1 MNARDSA
8 SAPRLH
14 PERLH
19 GPAPSV
25 QRPTYARERLA
36 RGIVHLGI
44 GAFARAHLAAATEQ
58 AIEDS
63 GDLRW
68 GIVGV
73 SLRHA
78 DTRDALAPQQGLYTL
93 AERDADARGAPRQR
107 LRVIGC
113 LVDLLVAPENR
124 EAVVQAIAHDDTR
137 IVSLTITEKGY
148 IDTGPGN
155 AVQVIVDG
163 LALRRSAGRAGVTL
177 LSLDNLP
184 SNGAQLARRV
194 REVAAHDA
202 ALVQWIDGHCSF
214 PNSMVDRIVPR
225 TTPAD
230 EAAVSAALGL
240 HDAWPV
246 VAEPFFDWAVED
258 RFAAGRPP
266 WRAQQVRCVDDAAP
280 WEQMKLRLVNGA
292 HSQIAYLGAMAGWP
306 TVDAAIARPELAAHA
321 MALLRDEMEPT
332 LPPQVPADREAYRA
346 ALLQR
351 WRNPALAH
359 RCQQIAMDGSQKI
372 PQRWVRPL
380 AERLA
385 AQQPIDRLAL
395 GVAAWCHYLRGV
407 DEAGAAY
414 PIDDPLADTLLALHE
429 RARSCGD
436 VRDEAR
442 EWLSLHA
449 VFGPLTGNETLAGAV
464 GMWLWSLR
472 VRGVAATLRSF
483 VDAAQTAG
491 D

>member
-1 MNARDSA
+1 MSDAR
-8 SAPRLH
+8 PRLH
-14 PERLH
+14 PERL
-19 GPAPSV
+19 GPGASV
-25 QRPTYARERLA
+25 QRPAYARKQLQ

-44 GAFARAHLAAATEQ
+44 GAFARAHLAAATDD
-58 AIEDS
+58 AIAAT

-78 DTRDALAPQQGLYTL
+78 DTRNALAPQQGLYTL

-113 LVDLLVAPENR
+113 LLDLLVAPENPA
-124 EAVVQAIAHDDTR
+124 AVVQAIAHADTR

-148 IDTGPGN
+148 ADAGPGS
-155 AVQVIVDG
+155 AVAFIVEG
-163 LALRRSAGRAGVTL
+163 LAARGASGRAGVTL

-184 SNGAQLARRV
+184 ANGAQLARRV
-194 REVAAHDA
+194 RAAAAHDG
-202 ALVQWIDGHCSF
+202 ALVQWIDAHCTF

-225 TTPAD
+225 TTPPD
-230 EAAVSAALGL
+230 VAAVSAALGL

-246 VAEPFFDWAVED
+246 LAEPFFDWAVED
-258 RFAAGRPP
+258 AFAAGRPP
-266 WRAQQVRCVDDAAP
+266 WRAQQVRIVDDAAP

-292 HSQIAYLGAMAGWP
+292 HSQIAYLGAMAGWA
-306 TVDAAIARPELAAHA
+306 TVDAAVRRPELASHVT
-321 MALLRDEMEPT
+321 ALLRDEMEPT
-332 LPPQVPADREAYRA
+332 LPPQVPADRDAYRA

-385 AQQPIDRLAL
+385 EAQPIERLAL

-414 PIDDPLADTLLALHE
+414 AIDDPMADTLRALQE
-429 RARSCGD
+429 RAHRSSD
-436 VRDEAR
+436 VRAEAR
-442 EWLSLHA
+442 ELLSLHA
-449 VFGPLTGNETLAGAV
+449 VFGPLAGHETLADAV
-464 GMWLWSLR
+464 GIWLWSLR
-472 VRGVAATLRSF
+472 VRGVVATLRSLA
-483 VDAAQTAG
+483 DRT
-491 D
+491 

>member
-1 MNARDSA
+1 MNARDPSGR
-8 SAPRLH
+8 PRLH

-19 GPAPSV
+19 GLVPSV
-25 QRPTYARERLA
+25 RRPAYARERLQA
-36 RGIVHLGI
+36 GIVHLGI

-58 AIEDS
+58 AIETT

-78 DTRDALAPQQGLYTL
+78 GTRDALAPQQGLYTL
-93 AERDADARGAPRQR
+93 AERDADARGTPRQR

-113 LVDLLVAPENR
+113 LLELLVAPEDPA
-124 EAVVQAIAHDDTR
+124 AVVQRIAHADTC

-148 IDTGPGN
+148 VDAGPGS
-155 AVQVIVDG
+155 AVNFIVQG
-163 LALRRSAGRAGVTL
+163 LAARRTRGLGGITL

-184 SNGAQLARRV
+184 ANGAQLGRRV
-194 REVAAHDA
+194 RATAAHDA
-202 ALVQWIDGHCSF
+202 DLARWIDARCTF

-225 TTPAD
+225 TTAAD
-230 EAAVSAALGL
+230 VNAVAAALGL

-246 VAEPFFDWAVED
+246 VTEPFFDWAVEE

-266 WRAQQVRCVDDAAP
+266 WDALQVRAVEEAAP

-306 TVDAAIARPELAAHA
+306 TVDAAIARPELAAHVN
-321 MALLRDEMEPT
+321 ALLRDELEPT
-332 LPPQVPADREAYRA
+332 LAPQVPADRAAYRA

-372 PQRWVRPL
+372 PQRWIGPL

-385 AQQPIDRLAL
+385 SGHPIERLAL
-395 GVAAWCHYLRGV
+395 GVAAWCHYLRGI

-414 PIDDPLADTLLALHE
+414 AIDDPMADALHALHQHAR
-429 RARSCGD
+429 RASDARA
-436 VRDEAR
+436 EAR
-442 EWLSLHA
+442 DFLSLHA
-449 VFGPLTGNETLAGAV
+449 VFGPLAGHEALAAAV
-464 GMWLWSLR
+464 GVWLWSLR
-472 VRGVAATLRSF
+472 VRGVAATLRSLA
-483 VDAAQTAG
+483 DDPPRERG
-491 D
+491 